1 MKISIVDETTAGVRS
16 EGRIIEIFEPKITVR
31 TLIESRILHE
41 LDSEKERR
49 LQVRPDQHPL
59 NVASAPK
66 STKPDEHFVRAFK
79 AFEAGQ
85 LIVLLPGGQA
95 ETLDQT
101 LTLDEDDE
109 VTFLRLVPLVGG

>member
-16 EGRIIEIFEPKITVR
+16 EGRIVEIFEPKITVR

-41 LDSEKERR
+41 LDSVRAERQALRKEH
-49 LQVRPDQHPL
+49 HPL
-59 NVASAPK
+59 NVTAPVK
-66 STKPDEHFVRAFK
+66 TPTPDEQIVRAFK